1 MSLDSLLIIL
11 PEVFS
16 SKNCILVLIRLSTT
30 LVWMF
35 LLMLMKMRL
44 LTYLPTTVT
53 MRHMA
58 IISDRPDAR
67 LFCYFLV
74 TYTSSL
80 RSEMPP
86 FAKELALAEGLSSPK
101 SLKVKARKKLIEDV
115 AILIKTCKNK
125 TIKTLHFPPS
135 LLEQKLK

>member
-1 MSLDSLLIIL
+1 
-11 PEVFS
+11 
-16 SKNCILVLIRLSTT
+16 
-30 LVWMF
+30 
-35 LLMLMKMRL
+35 MLMKMRL